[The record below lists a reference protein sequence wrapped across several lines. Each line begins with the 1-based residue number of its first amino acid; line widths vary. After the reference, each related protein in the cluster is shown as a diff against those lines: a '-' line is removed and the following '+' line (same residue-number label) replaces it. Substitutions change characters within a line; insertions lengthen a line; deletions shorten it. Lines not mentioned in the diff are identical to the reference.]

1 MMVYRDVGWPIYR
14 RRRILHLASVASHFK
29 LRVPF
34 DVARSPRGFGNDT
47 ARGPHTRRTRVS
59 KQTLRYGRSSTHN
72 PVIRRLGFL
81 GRTLGPSPCG
91 DGPGTLVSDGRGIAE
106 DCRAVGSTLTQGSY
120 LISSSGLHQDCKCA
134 KDRPRMD
141 CGASTD

>member
-1 MMVYRDVGWPIYR
+1 MAYRDVGWPIYR
-14 RRRILHLASVASHFK
+14 RRRILQLASVASHLF
-29 LRVPF
+29 LVPF
-34 DVARSPRGFGNDT
+34 DVERSPSGFGNYT

-59 KQTLRYGRSSTHN
+59 KQTLRYGRSSTHD

-91 DGPGTLVSDGRGIAE
+91 HVPGTLESDGRGIAE